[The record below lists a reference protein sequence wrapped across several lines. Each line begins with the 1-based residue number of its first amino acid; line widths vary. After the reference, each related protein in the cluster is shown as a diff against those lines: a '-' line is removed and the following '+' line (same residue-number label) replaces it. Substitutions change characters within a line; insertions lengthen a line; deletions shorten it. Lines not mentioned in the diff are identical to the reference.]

1 MTKNEDISNNLRPYQ
16 ICNDQADLNKV
27 IVMIQETMNPFDV
40 NLDPDKLYNIGTG
53 LAAVNS
59 AQNVLLNAFKN
70 GENVRKK
77 FIEECSQ
84 DSRRFQKPIKRQTII
99 SFAAETGKQKITAS
113 EGKVLPACLMSDLF
127 GSILYISLRRKV
139 EKVSINS
146 YSHIFQPCRWN
157 DVKYTKICTFDIP

>member
-1 MTKNEDISNNLRPYQ
+1 
-16 ICNDQADLNKV
+16 
-27 IVMIQETMNPFDV
+27 MIQETMNPFDV

-84 DSRRFQKPIKRQTII
+84 DSRRFEKPIKRQKII
-99 SFAAETGKQKITAS
+99 
-113 EGKVLPACLMSDLF
+113 
-127 GSILYISLRRKV
+127 
-139 EKVSINS
+139 
-146 YSHIFQPCRWN
+146 
-157 DVKYTKICTFDIP
+157 

>member
-1 MTKNEDISNNLRPYQ
+1 
-16 ICNDQADLNKV
+16 
-27 IVMIQETMNPFDV
+27 MIQETMNPFDV

-84 DSRRFQKPIKRQTII
+84 DSTVSETYQKANNYFICCRNWETENNCIRGKSFTSMLNERFVWEHFIHIVTK
-99 SFAAETGKQKITAS
+99 
-113 EGKVLPACLMSDLF
+113 EG
-127 GSILYISLRRKV
+127 
-139 EKVSINS
+139 
-146 YSHIFQPCRWN
+146 
-157 DVKYTKICTFDIP
+157 